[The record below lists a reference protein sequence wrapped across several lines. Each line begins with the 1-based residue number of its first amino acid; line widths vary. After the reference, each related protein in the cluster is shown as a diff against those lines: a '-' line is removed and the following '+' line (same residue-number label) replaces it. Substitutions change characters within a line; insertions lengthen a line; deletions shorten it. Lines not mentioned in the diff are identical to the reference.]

1 MHHLLTS
8 TTNIVIRTFQE
19 YRHHFL
25 NHCGSLSIRFA
36 THARRKLKR
45 RPFLQRRKKWV
56 IQMSRIRHSPVVPCH
71 IVAFQMSR
79 IRHSPV
85 VPCHIVAFGGSR
97 EAVSKL
103 SCARKTNPVS
113 VSRVYLMSRTLQQLS
128 GMTFT
133 SNESIMTQALSSVL
147 MTGSQVPQY
156 EWLTLCQP
164 QPHATCTQD

>member
-1 MHHLLTS
+1 MCDTSQGHDMHHLLTS

-56 IQMSRIRHSPVVPCH
+56 I
-71 IVAFQMSR
+71 QMSR